1 MIENKY
7 NLLDEN
13 WIPVVGAGKVGL
25 KRIFSDSSLTALGG
39 NPIEKIAVFKLL
51 LAIAQTACTPKDE
64 DEWKLLGRSGMQEKV
79 LEYLDSHRDCFW
91 LYGEKPFLQMPEIR
105 KAKTQPYGALKMEVA
120 VGNTTVVTQL
130 QKESPLDDSEKALLL
145 IVQMNFAFGGKKVDN
160 SVILTDGYKLK
171 FNEKGNEGSG
181 KCGPSLVGN
190 GVYGG
195 ALHSFFLLPILL
207 DSIYINW
214 FSIEKLDDMNIFP
227 NGLGIAPWE
236 DMPHGEDDSVAKKLK
251 QSYMGRLVAM
261 CRFIYFCDDNLH
273 YSEGIL
279 HPDYKK
285 LSWDPSMAVNTSG
298 KNNTMLFVNPEK
310 RPWRELT
317 SLLTFLCDK
326 RNSFQCYQL
335 KAVENRLKYFD
346 CFSIWSG
353 GLRVTGTSGEF
364 SPRNNDDFVESEV
377 KFDGYFSDGR
387 VFYSSL
393 TGFME
398 NLEKMNKL
406 LYGKVSMY
414 YNDLKA
420 EGKEFAAKST
430 NIFWQLCEGEFQNV
444 IDICSGDNAEENLK
458 PVLKKIRSFVSQIYD
473 ETCPKDTARQMEAWA
488 KNKPFMK
495 KSKIEEER

>member
-7 NLLDEN
+7 NLLDEA
-13 WIPVVGAGKVGL
+13 WIPVVGVGKVGL

-64 DEWKLLGRSGMQEKV
+64 DEWKSLGRSGMQKKV

-91 LYGEKPFLQMPEIR
+91 LYGEKPFLQVPEIR
-105 KAKTQPYGALKMEVA
+105 TAKTQPYGALKMEVA

-160 SVILTDGYKLK
+160 SIVLSAGY
-171 FNEKGNEGSG
+171 EKSKTGKAGS
-181 KCGPSLVGN
+181 SLGFM
-190 GVYGG
+190 GF
-195 ALHSFFLLPILL
+195 LHSFVIGQNLL
-207 DSIYINW
+207 DSIFINL
-214 FSIEKLDDMNIFP
+214 FSLSLLSDMNEMFP
-227 NGLGIAPWE
+227 GGVGNALWE
-236 DMPHGEDDSVAKKLK
+236 KMPAGENDEFAKDYKKTYL
-251 QSYMGRLVAM
+251 SRLVSLN
-261 CRFIYFCDDNLH
+261 RFIYFSEAGVH
-273 YSEGIL
+273 YSEGL
-279 HPDYKK
+279 QLPDYSE
-285 LSWDPSMAVNTSG
+285 LIVDPSVTVNFSAKPKPKIIWT
-298 KNNTMLFVNPEK
+298 NPEL
-310 RPWRELT
+310 RPWRQLT
-317 SLLTFLCDK
+317 SLLAFLDGTK
-326 RNSFQCYQL
+326 NANFLCYQL
-335 KAVENRLKYFD
+335 RAVLSSGRLSD
-346 CFSIWSG
+346 LDSFSIWSAG
-353 GLRVTGTSGEF
+353 VKVSSNAGEQYLTGT
-364 SPRNNDDFVESEV
+364 DDFVESEI

>member
-64 DEWKLLGRSGMQEKV
+64 DEWKSLGRSGMQKKV

-91 LYGEKPFLQMPEIR
+91 LYGEKPFLQVPEIR

-160 SVILTDGYKLK
+160 SIVLSAGY
-171 FNEKGNEGSG
+171 EKSKTGKPGS
-181 KCGPSLVGN
+181 SLGFM
-190 GVYGG
+190 GF
-195 ALHSFFLLPILL
+195 LHSFVVGQNLL
-207 DSIYINW
+207 DSIYINL
-214 FSIEKLDDMNIFP
+214 FSVSLLSDMNEMFP
-227 NGLGIAPWE
+227 GGVGNAPWE
-236 DMPHGEDDSVAKKLK
+236 KMPAGENDDCTKNYRKTYLS
-251 QSYMGRLVAM
+251 RLVSLN
-261 CRFIYFCDDNLH
+261 RFIFFSEAGVH
-273 YSEGIL
+273 YSEGL
-279 HPDYKK
+279 QLPDYSE
-285 LSWDPSMAVNTSG
+285 LIVDPSVTVNFSAKPKPKIIWT
-298 KNNTMLFVNPEK
+298 NPEL
-310 RPWRELT
+310 RPWRQLT
-317 SLLTFLCDK
+317 SLLAFLDGTK
-326 RNSFQCYQL
+326 NANFLCYQL
-335 KAVENRLKYFD
+335 RAVLSSGRLSDFD
-346 CFSIWSG
+346 SFSIWSAG
-353 GLRVTGTSGEF
+353 VKVSSNAGEQYLTGT
-364 SPRNNDDFVESEV
+364 DDFVESEI

-488 KNKPFMK
+488 KSKPFIK